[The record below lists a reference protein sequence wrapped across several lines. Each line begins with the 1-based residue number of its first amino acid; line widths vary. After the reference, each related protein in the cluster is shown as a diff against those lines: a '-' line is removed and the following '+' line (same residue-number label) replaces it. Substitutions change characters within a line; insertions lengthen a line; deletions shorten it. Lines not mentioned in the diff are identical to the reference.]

1 MIGREGWMISKED
14 NETLVR
20 RFFEEVLVKDADR
33 LDDYLTA
40 DYVDHSRIGDRRHL
54 EKVVADHLAAYPQA
68 ECHIDEMFASEDKV
82 AVHARFTFQRAG
94 GDESKLLR
102 VTAIF
107 RLSGGKIAEAWAN
120 SDSFF

>member
-1 MIGREGWMISKED
+1 MMSKED
-14 NETLVR
+14 NLTLVR
-20 RFFEEVLVKDADR
+20 RFFEEVLVKDTHR

-40 DYVDHSRIGDRRHL
+40 DYANHSGIGDRRHL
-54 EKVVADHLAAYPQA
+54 EKVVADHLAAYPRA
-68 ECHIDEMFASEDKV
+68 ECHVDEMFASEDKV
-82 AVHARFTFQRAG
+82 AVHARFAFKRAG
-94 GDESKLLR
+94 GDEAKLLS

>member
-1 MIGREGWMISKED
+1 MSKED

-20 RFFEEVLVKDADR
+20 QFFEEALVKDADL

-40 DYVDHSRIGDRRHL
+40 DYVDHSGIGDRGHL
-54 EKVVADHLAAYPQA
+54 RKEVADHLAAYPQA
-68 ECHIDEMFASEDKV
+68 ECHIGEMFASEDKV
-82 AVHARFTFQRAG
+82 AVNARFTFKRAG
-94 GDESKLLR
+94 GDGSKLLS

-107 RLSGGKIAEAWAN
+107 RLSGGKIAEAWSN